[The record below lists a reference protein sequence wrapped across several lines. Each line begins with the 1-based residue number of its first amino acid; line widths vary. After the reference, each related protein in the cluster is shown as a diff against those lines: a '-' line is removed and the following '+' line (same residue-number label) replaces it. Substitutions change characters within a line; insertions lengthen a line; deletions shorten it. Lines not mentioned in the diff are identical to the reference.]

1 MATGRLGDLCRVGA
15 VVSSFQPRV
24 QRVSKSSCTVFS
36 ASRNGLAY
44 LIIRAPCIVRLHVVL
59 VLQPHQRA
67 QGLLGDRLRGRNV
80 RVSQRRLRADPDSSA
95 VKSAPVEGA
104 LDDCVR
110 NLNPIIN
117 RLPHHQRRT
126 MRNSL
131 CRNSSHCCTHV
142 IHLEEVLSVAVRP
155 DGSIATDNAPDVL
168 HVDVATLPLRQVA
181 RWTHLKPE
189 VEAEAVNVLCD
200 SVQDSWLEMRLAVS
214 EKHTGEWRLFAL
226 RGLEVCG
233 ESLSEEV

>member
-1 MATGRLGDLCRVGA
+1 MIGEQIGESKGKRIVRR
-15 VVSSFQPRV
+15 VVSTDPA
-24 QRVSKSSCTVFS
+24 TVEVTFE
-36 ASRNGLAY
+36 
-44 LIIRAPCIVRLHVVL
+44 
-59 VLQPHQRA
+59 
-67 QGLLGDRLRGRNV
+67 
-80 RVSQRRLRADPDSSA
+80 DSGHMGGVPTTGMGTYTS
-95 VKSAPVEGA
+95 
-104 LDDCVR
+104 
-110 NLNPIIN
+110 I
-117 RLPHHQRRT
+117 
-126 MRNSL
+126 
-131 CRNSSHCCTHV
+131 
-142 IHLEEVLSVAVRP
+142 VRP